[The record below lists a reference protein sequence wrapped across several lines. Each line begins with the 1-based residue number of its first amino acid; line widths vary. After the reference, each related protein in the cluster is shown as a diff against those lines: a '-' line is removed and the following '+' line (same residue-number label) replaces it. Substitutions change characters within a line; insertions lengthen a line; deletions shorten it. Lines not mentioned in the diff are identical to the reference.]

1 MDWIDE
7 LFTEV
12 ESYDESPR
20 LREYC
25 FSLWESLEWVERFE
39 EYDYYSRIEC
49 ADLEELQELLRGL
62 KDRLPE
68 KVREG
73 NANQKEIARF
83 IKDRT

>member
-12 ESYDESPR
+12 ESYDQTPR

-25 FSLWESLEWVERFE
+25 FSLWESIGWSERLEEH
-39 EYDYYSRIEC
+39 DYYTRIEC
-49 ADLEELQELLRGL
+49 ANLDELQELLRDL
-62 KDRLPE
+62 KDRQPE

-73 NANQKEIARF
+73 RANQKEIAQF